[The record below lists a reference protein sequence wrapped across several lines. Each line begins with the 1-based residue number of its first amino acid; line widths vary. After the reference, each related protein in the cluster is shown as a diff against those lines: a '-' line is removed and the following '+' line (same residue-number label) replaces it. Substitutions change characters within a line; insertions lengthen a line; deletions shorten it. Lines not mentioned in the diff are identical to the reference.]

1 MATKVL
7 IIDDDQDILD
17 STGSILAREGFEIH
31 CADSVERGMEL
42 IEIVAPDV
50 VLLDVVFPEST
61 SGGFE
66 AARDIKARFPRLP
79 VIVFSALNRDYTLA
93 FTREQIDADV
103 FLSKPVRA
111 DKLMEII
118 RKLIA

>member
-1 MATKVL
+1 
-7 IIDDDQDILD
+7 
-17 STGSILAREGFEIH
+17 
-31 CADSVERGMEL
+31 MEL

-50 VLLDVVFPEST
+50 VLLDIVFPEST

-93 FTREQIDADV
+93 FTREQIDADE
-103 FLSKPVRA
+103 FLTKPVRA

-118 RKLIA
+118 RKLIS